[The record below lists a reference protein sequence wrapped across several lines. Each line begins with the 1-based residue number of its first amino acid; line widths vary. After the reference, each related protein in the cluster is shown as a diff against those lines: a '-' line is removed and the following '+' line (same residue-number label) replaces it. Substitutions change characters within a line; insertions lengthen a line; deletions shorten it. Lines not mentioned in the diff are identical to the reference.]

1 MSHGLHS
8 CLHTKCSHCHLSQP
22 LHSIH
27 KNTGTQTK
35 TKSKCKSLDISVF
48 QRNSLF
54 EELTFL
60 STRFQGIKIT
70 FVSKFKF
77 QKFFRSFK
85 VQNVK
90 HTLSFISNSFT
101 TKSRT
106 IAGLWVS
113 NIAGARSAISPRD
126 VSVVNR
132 RGQSYLNELT
142 RFCKGFKTL
151 CID

>member
-8 CLHTKCSHCHLSQP
+8 CLHTKCSHCHLNQP

-27 KNTGTQTK
+27 KNTGIQTK
-35 TKSKCKSLDISVF
+35 TKSK
-48 QRNSLF
+48 
-54 EELTFL
+54 LTFL
-60 STRFQGIKIT
+60 STRFQGIKII

-113 NIAGARSAISPRD
+113 NTAGARSAISPRD

-132 RGQSYLNELT
+132 RGQSYLSELT